1 MYLLKCNIKNRN
13 DIHVND
19 SWNNGNDSSQ
29 KLQAKLGSLK
39 NTLAKI
45 SE

>member
-1 MYLLKCNIKNRN
+1 MYLLKCNIKNRK

-29 KLQAKLGSLK
+29 KLQTKLGSLK
-39 NTLAKI
+39 NTLA
-45 SE
+45 EMWE